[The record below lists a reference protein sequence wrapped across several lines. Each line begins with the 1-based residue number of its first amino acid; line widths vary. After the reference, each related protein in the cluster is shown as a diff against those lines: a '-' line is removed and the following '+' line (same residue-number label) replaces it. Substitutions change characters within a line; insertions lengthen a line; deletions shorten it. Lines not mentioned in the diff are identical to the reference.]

1 MHSIDS
7 SQKKYVLRF
16 FKILVFILS
25 VIMVGYLLDF
35 AFVPVSYFH
44 WVKHY
49 RDQLSGK
56 IDTLIIGDSLPMYAV
71 QPTVL
76 DNEFG
81 CTSFNASSA
90 SQHLEDTFYLLQD
103 YIKSENLKTVFFG
116 IDYYNF
122 LKSSEINGVA
132 ETQQVFKRIK
142 DPKIKFRYIKGK
154 LNGSNISEWLFP
166 VRIHR
171 EDFWNCRKN
180 IAAKLTHEYRNY
192 LILSDERYLLEAG
205 TYYYDKGYVFT
216 KRVNDSYVE
225 GNCDMNEM
233 TGTQITMFKN
243 IIQLCLDN
251 NIKINVFHSPIKVQR
266 KANIN
271 NYDYFI
277 DAMKKIAA
285 EMNFDFYDFNSYCA
299 YSVLDDSCFVNVAH
313 LNYKGS
319 CIFMEWLCKTYL
331 STYEDRNRLFE

>member
-1 MHSIDS
+1 M
-7 SQKKYVLRF
+7 VRF
-16 FKILVFILS
+16 VKTAVFILS
-25 VIMVGYLLDF
+25 IILTGGLLNF

-44 WVKHY
+44 WVRHD
-49 RDQLSGK
+49 RNQLTGK

-76 DNEFG
+76 DKEFG

-90 SQHLEDTFYLLQD
+90 SQHLEDTFFLLQD

-122 LKSSEINGVA
+122 LKSAETNGVA
-132 ETQQVFKRIK
+132 ETQQMFKRIK
-142 DPKIKFRYIKGK
+142 DTKIKFRYIKGK
-154 LNGSNISEWLFP
+154 LDGSNISEWLFP
-166 VRIHR
+166 ARMHR
-171 EDFWNCRKN
+171 EEFLNCRKT

-216 KRVNDSYVE
+216 KRISDSYVE
-225 GNCDMNEM
+225 GSCDMNEM
-233 TGTQITMFKN
+233 TETNITMFKN
-243 IIQLCLDN
+243 IIKLCIDN
-251 NIKINVFHSPIKVQR
+251 NIKINVFHTPIKVQR
-266 KANIN
+266 KAEIN

-277 DAMKKIAA
+277 DAVKKTAA
-285 EMNFDFYDFNSYCA
+285 DMNIDFYDFNSYSA
-299 YSVLDDSCFVNVAH
+299 YSDLDDSCFVNAAH

-319 CIFMEWLCKTYL
+319 CIFMEWLCQTYL
-331 STYEDRNRLFE
+331 LT